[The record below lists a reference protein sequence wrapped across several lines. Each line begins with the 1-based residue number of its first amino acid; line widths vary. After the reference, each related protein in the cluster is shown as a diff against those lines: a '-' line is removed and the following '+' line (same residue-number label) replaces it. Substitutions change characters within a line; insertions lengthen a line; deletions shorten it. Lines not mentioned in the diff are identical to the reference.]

1 MQNSGIEILLQWHT
15 FERLLIGLSI
25 TLKIAVLSILFSWCC
40 GIFLGVIR
48 TFNRVSI
55 QLIARIYLELF
66 RFVPILVW
74 LYVLYYLIAANFN
87 INLNAQFVAVLVF
100 TLWGT
105 AEMSDI
111 IRGALIAVP
120 KHQTESAVAIGFN
133 KKQLYYYVLLPQ
145 ALKNAIP
152 AMINLSVRMIMT
164 TSLLFTLGITEVIKV
179 GQQMIESA
187 SLSNPMASFWIYGII
202 FIFYFLICYP
212 LSVLS
217 RRMIR
222 RI

>member
-25 TLKIAVLSILFSWCC
+25 TLKIALLSILLSWFC

-133 KKQLYYYVLLPQ
+133 KKQLYYYILLPQ

-179 GQQMIESA
+179 GQQIIESA
-187 SLSNPMASFWIYGII
+187 SLSNPMASFCIYGII

-222 RI
+222 RL

>member
-25 TLKIAVLSILFSWCC
+25 TLKIAVLSILLSWCC

>member
-25 TLKIAVLSILFSWCC
+25 TLKIALLSILLSWFC

-133 KKQLYYYVLLPQ
+133 KKQLYYYILLPQ

-179 GQQMIESA
+179 GQQIIESA

-217 RRMIR
+217 RRMIHR
-222 RI
+222 L